1 MKGEKRGEKIRKM
14 VIDDKLTDLYHV
26 SQSINNILGHS
37 NPISGSVLVY
47 NSISEHRSHLSL
59 ALLL

>member
-1 MKGEKRGEKIRKM
+1 MKGEKGREKIRKM
-14 VIDDKLTDLYHV
+14 VIDANLTDLCHL
-26 SQSINNILGHS
+26 SQSINNIVGHS